1 MKRTLTL
8 ATVVMMTAVC
18 AFSQSEVAKVG
29 TSGCTLKTSQAPA
42 VRGITLG
49 MSVEDLLALFPGSA
63 AEDGIRLAI
72 SKADNYPNFGVVG
85 MDIIPSRYSTKERF
99 AGIGHYNFVILDGR
113 VAQYEVQY
121 LPAPMGPT
129 WRNVDDLI
137 AKIADAFKV
146 PEANNWTAQQIFNP
160 SIKELKCD
168 GFQLQASNVN
178 LRGTLTVATADAPF
192 KVQKDRLA
200 AFEAKARRDFRP

>member
-1 MKRTLTL
+1 MKRILTL

-18 AFSQSEVAKVG
+18 AYSQSEVAKVS
-29 TSGCTLKTSQAPA
+29 TSACTLKTSQAPA
-42 VRGITLG
+42 VRGIKLG

-72 SKADNYPNFGVVG
+72 SKADNYPNFGVVR

-99 AGIGHYNFVILDGR
+99 AGINHYNFVILDGR

-121 LPAPMGPT
+121 LPAPQGPT
-129 WRNVDDLI
+129 WRNIDDFI
-137 AKIADAFKV
+137 ARIADAFQLPAAKD
-146 PEANNWTAQQIFNP
+146 WTAQAYNP
-160 SIKELKCD
+160 STKELKCD
-168 GFQLQASNVN
+168 GFQLWASNVN
-178 LRGTLTVATADAPF
+178 LNGRLMVATVDAPF
-192 KVQKDRLA
+192 KIQEERAA